1 MRTLLVLVTMLVVT
15 PPWATACIVAAVFG
29 VRDREGSVYRRAL
42 RVWGRSLCWAAG
54 ARVVPHGLERLRGG
68 RSQVIVA
75 NHVSWFDVFALAS
88 ALPDFVF
95 VAKSELQGIPLLGRA
110 AVAAGHVFIER
121 DNRKAAFAAYES
133 AAARIR
139 KGARVL
145 VFPEGTRGRSYPLRP
160 FKKGPFVLAI
170 AAGAPIV
177 PILIHGSLEV
187 QRKGSPVVRAN
198 DIHIHVLD
206 DMPTEGLTYEDRD
219 VLARRAY
226 DAMRVAQQQ
235 AYGVE
240 SPPWR
245 SRGEPRSAAE
255 ATAAGGT

>member
-1 MRTLLVLVTMLVVT
+1 MRTLLVLVVMLIVT
-15 PPWATACIVAAVFG
+15 PPWASACIIAALLG

-54 ARVVPHGLERLRGG
+54 VRVVPHGLDRIRGV
-68 RSQVIVA
+68 RPQVLVA

-95 VAKSELQGIPLLGRA
+95 VAKSELERIPLLGRA

-121 DNRKAAFAAYES
+121 ENRKAAFAAYEH
-133 AAARIR
+133 AAVRIR

-145 VFPEGTRGRSYPLRP
+145 VFPEGTRGRSYVLRP

-170 AAGAPIV
+170 AASAPIV

-187 QRKGSPVVRAN
+187 QRKGSPIIRAN
-198 DIHIHVLD
+198 EIHLHVLD
-206 DMPTEGLTYEDRD
+206 DVSTQGLTYDDRD
-219 VLARRAY
+219 VLAGRAY
-226 DAMRVAQQQ
+226 EAMRKAQRET
-235 AYGVE
+235 YGIE
-240 SPPWR
+240 SPAW
-245 SRGEPRSAAE
+245 SARLGKV
-255 ATAAGGT
+255 TGSQPVVAGP